1 MSEIFHYFTD
11 IISYIMDNIIYIII
25 IILDSIF
32 MVALCVFNLL
42 YKLYTAAERVMD
54 IYYWVSLFI
63 FLFLFSWTFDRHTI
77 IKKTLKIIYY
87 ILALIFFILVNMT
100 TAGED
105 ETYFLLKELELMDSP
120 LYEQPSNR
128 WVYEYIDLKVPKPS
142 IYSSNVTYMM
152 GDEIDRYYPY
162 GEKAYLDLLIADS
175 NLINSIFQSN
185 IPELQN
191 PNQILTKEELYLSFK
206 DNVETN
212 AMKSWYKLDKEK
224 YTKQGVLEYSN
235 FENLF
240 KGIIASKAT
249 NPEVNVRWWD
259 LCYLYGI
266 SHHKDIP
273 FDLNDVKNHTPE
285 SLFNL
290 LERKNADHTLNDY
303 WKRMLTKYPNE
314 KRAQFYTYM
323 RIIAFVV
330 SKNNR

>member
-1 MSEIFHYFTD
+1 MD
-11 IISYIMDNIIYIII
+11 IIMNIILIIFNNI
-25 IILDSIF
+25 CI
-32 MVALCVFNLL
+32 AAECVINFF
-42 YKLYTAAERVMD
+42 YKLYTVAECVMD
-54 IYYWVSLFI
+54 IGYWVALFI
-63 FLFLFSWTFDRHTI
+63 WLFILSWTFDRNKI
-77 IKKTLKIIYY
+77 IKKLLKIIYG
-87 ILALIFFILVNMT
+87 ILALIFFIPIYMT

-105 ETYFLLKELELMDSP
+105 EMYFLLKELELPDSP
-120 LYEQPSNR
+120 LYEDPCDS
-128 WVYEYIDLKVPKPS
+128 WVFEYIDLKVPKPS
-142 IYSSNVTYMM
+142 VYSSNVTYMM
-152 GDEIDRYYPY
+152 GDEMDPYYPY
-162 GEKAYLDLLIADS
+162 GEKAYLDLLIADR
-175 NLINSIFQSN
+175 NLINNIFQSN

-191 PNQILTKEELYLSFK
+191 PNQRLTKSDLYDSFK

-235 FENLF
+235 FENLY

-249 NPEVNVRWWD
+249 NPEVDLKWWD
-259 LCYLYGI
+259 ICYLYGI

-290 LERKNADHTLNDY
+290 LKIKNADHTLNDY